1 MQSIH
6 WQHVCNVY
14 YNVLIPKPPGR
25 VKVSPFQSIPYPTL
39 LCATRCPCFGFLL
52 RTPQP
57 LASVRL
63 LSLTIVLGDDV
74 RQVTGP
80 LDAALSQGGRQVV
93 SAAYRELQA
102 FFGRVDRWSGPGE
115 EEMVEPMGGLARL
128 LTRDGDAVESVRK
141 GRAEAVLAFLGL
153 RKGVRGVP
161 DGLGE
166 ALRGW
171 RAGERAG
178 GVQGVL
184 DECLGLM
191 DSAR

>member
-1 MQSIH
+1 M
-6 WQHVCNVY
+6 
-14 YNVLIPKPPGR
+14 
-25 VKVSPFQSIPYPTL
+25 
-39 LCATRCPCFGFLL
+39 
-52 RTPQP
+52 
-57 LASVRL
+57 
-63 LSLTIVLGDDV
+63 

-80 LDAALSQGGRQVV
+80 LDEALSHGGRQVV
-93 SAAYRELQA
+93 STGYRELQA
-102 FFGRVDRWSGPGE
+102 FFRRVDRWSGPGE
-115 EEMVEPMGGLARL
+115 EELVDPMGGLARL

-141 GRAEAVLAFLGL
+141 GRAEAVLAFLRL

-184 DECLGLM
+184 DECLVLIGV
-191 DSAR
+191 